1 MRCATQ
7 LNWGS
12 SSIFSASINWHY
24 NWLSMSGINQCNIA
38 EAVGS
43 RLANHVWWIFAFRKK
58 LPNLKKRFLVV
69 DALVGFI
76 GGLSGM
82 MTGMSGV
89 ILTMGCSLYAWT
101 KAQRRALVQP
111 FNMIVLGTVLILMGL
126 RGLLAPH
133 IWLTVAIAFPFSI
146 IGTQSGIFAF
156 RRLSDHHFQRLLI
169 WLIFLSGLVLAGREI
184 SARL

>member
-1 MRCATQ
+1 MSLIGGLQGLYAVRNAIEFRDHVRF
-7 LNWGS
+7 LVP
-12 SSIFSASINWHY
+12 ASI
-24 NWLSMSGINQCNIA
+24 GITIGYLCLELINVILLKLLVA
-38 EAVGS
+38 SLLIMFGGF
-43 RLANHVWWIFAFRKK
+43 FAFRKK
-58 LPNLKKRFLVV
+58 LPNLKKRFLLV
-69 DALVGFI
+69 DTLVGFI

-133 IWLTVAIAFPFSI
+133 IWLIVAIAFPF
-146 IGTQSGIFAF
+146 F
-156 RRLSDHHFQRLLI
+156 DHRDAKWDFC
-169 WLIFLSGLVLAGREI
+169 I
-184 SARL
+184 SAVE